1 MLVSFAV
8 NGKKKVSSLSPGG
21 FVKVKEG
28 MLFQSY
34 IVGYRQGKLH
44 RSITHVLT

>member
-34 IVGYRQGKLH
+34 IVGYRQGSYH